1 MPRSVS
7 HTMLEEFM
15 ERTGMKKTLEFFN
28 NEELTF
34 KVTEGAKKLI
44 IESDGDLEESIRRAY
59 ELRGRQA
66 RHGDIRKPF

>member
-1 MPRSVS
+1 
-7 HTMLEEFM
+7 
-15 ERTGMKKTLEFFN
+15 MKKTLEFFN